1 MITFIYFLLTYI
13 VEKENIMNIINRL
26 YVAYAGLWIS
36 GLIIFDQ
43 LSGVKGSAILFVLVV
58 VVIGTFYVAP
68 ISVLII
74 YFISLMMIMIGLP
87 RVQIDNGIIANELMG
102 IIPLFLVSYGLQLYM
117 YRISRRDFMNEE
129 RREHEKEK
137 IKLIIDS
144 LPSYIFIEDIDGKIQ
159 MVNKAISNVFEKD
172 PQYFIGRYSTEFGM
186 DKEIFDRHTEENQ
199 AIINENKTLFKIDE
213 IKRNGKTFGW
223 FQIIK
228 TPYKYEEEEKP
239 LVLGIAVDISE
250 LKEMKEKLEKE
261 KEKAVQANR
270 AKSQFL
276 ANMSHEIRTPLNAII
291 GFGDLILQ
299 SDLNRVQYRYTEN
312 IKKSAKALL
321 DIVNDIL
328 DLSKIEAGKLELE
341 FIKENI
347 IEITK
352 ETGELIRNQAE
363 EKGLRFVVDIK
374 ENVPKYAIIDPLRLK
389 QILINLLSNAL
400 KFTLE
405 GEIKL
410 SLSFYQGDEKGIFH
424 FEIRDSGMGI
434 SEEKQEKL
442 FEAFYQGDISNTR
455 KFGGTGLGLAI
466 TKNLL
471 WKMGSRI
478 ILESEEGKG
487 SIFSFDIE
495 TEYSNNQEIKETK
508 VEESLGIISEN
519 KIKILVA
526 DDVYLN
532 IELMKCIVKEFLP
545 NSEIISASNGLEA
558 IDILKKENPFLIFM
572 DVQMPKLDGISAT
585 KEIREYEKINSGRRT
600 AIVALTAGAIKG
612 DKEKVLEAG
621 MDDFMSKPVSQNE
634 IHRILKKYIN
644 TYLDIDRDKKQEFN
658 YDKKY
663 EENNILKNIDLYE
676 FCLEFYGLDIEE
688 GLERSMG
695 KAELY
700 LKLLENFN
708 KKLRIIY
715 GNMGREIRKENYEE
729 LAKLSHKISG
739 VSGTLSAKGIY
750 YKARKFEEICK
761 NKVEKEEVRELFKEL
776 KIEIEKFEK
785 ALDIVRNIFGTL
797 NKKP

>member
-1 MITFIYFLLTYI
+1 M
-13 VEKENIMNIINRL
+13 
-26 YVAYAGLWIS
+26 AYAGLWIS